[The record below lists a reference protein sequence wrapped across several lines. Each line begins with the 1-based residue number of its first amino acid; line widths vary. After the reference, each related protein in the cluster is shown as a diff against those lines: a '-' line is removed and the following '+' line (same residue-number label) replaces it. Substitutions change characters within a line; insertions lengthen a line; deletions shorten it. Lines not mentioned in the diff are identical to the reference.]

1 MVSKSGPYYSS
12 SGRIGLKRVPVPVKV
27 VPILKKLVP
36 ILFGVVSVLVYGFR
50 GPWVQPVPGDNGTTM
65 Y

>member
-1 MVSKSGPYYSS
+1 V
-12 SGRIGLKRVPVPVKV
+12 VPVPVKV
-27 VPILKKLVP
+27 VLILKKVVP
-36 ILFGVVSVLVYGFR
+36 ILFSVVSVLVYGFR